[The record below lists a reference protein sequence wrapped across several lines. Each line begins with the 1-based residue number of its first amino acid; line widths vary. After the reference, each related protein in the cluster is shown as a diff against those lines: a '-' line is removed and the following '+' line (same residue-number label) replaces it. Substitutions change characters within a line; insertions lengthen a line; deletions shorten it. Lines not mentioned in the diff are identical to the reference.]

1 MLQRLPKKL
10 VTVITLYKVSRM
22 DPVRNP
28 FLPGAGTQPPAL
40 VGREDVLRKADIALD
55 RLLIGR
61 GSKSLLMVGLRGV
74 GKTVLLNRIQELA
87 DEKYY
92 KTILLEAP
100 ENKSL
105 PALLI
110 PALRSILLKLDRGEN
125 ISEHVKRAIRV
136 LKSFAGGVKVKVNE
150 VEFGLDIVPERGT
163 ADSGDLESDLSELF
177 VAIGEAAKSRHTAF
191 SIMIDEMQYISD
203 VELSALIM
211 AIHKISQKQLPIILV
226 GAGLPQ
232 LVAATGRSK
241 SYAERLFD
249 FPDIGQL
256 REKEA
261 YAALQEPV
269 QKEGISFDRDAL
281 KEIFAQTRGYPY
293 FLQEWGYHCWNAAEK
308 SPITAEVVKAATPG
322 AIASLD
328 ANFFRVRFDRLTPRE
343 KTYLRAMAESGPG
356 PHRSGDIADLLDVKV
371 KSVAPLRSGLIKKG
385 MIYSPAH
392 GDTSFTVP
400 MFDEY
405 LKRMIPMYKKDLTA
419 KDWFISF
426 KAADKKF
433 LLDNNILTAWL
444 SAKSGGSAESNE

>member
-110 PALRSILLKLDRGEN
+110 PALRSILLKLDGGEN

-150 VEFGLDIVPERGT
+150 VEFGLDIV
-163 ADSGDLESDLSELF
+163 
-177 VAIGEAAKSRHTAF
+177 
-191 SIMIDEMQYISD
+191 
-203 VELSALIM
+203 
-211 AIHKISQKQLPIILV
+211 
-226 GAGLPQ
+226 
-232 LVAATGRSK
+232 
-241 SYAERLFD
+241 
-249 FPDIGQL
+249 
-256 REKEA
+256 
-261 YAALQEPV
+261 
-269 QKEGISFDRDAL
+269 QKEEQPTAVI
-281 KEIFAQTRGYPY
+281 
-293 FLQEWGYHCWNAAEK
+293 WNL
-308 SPITAEVVKAATPG
+308 IC
-322 AIASLD
+322 L
-328 ANFFRVRFDRLTPRE
+328 NCL
-343 KTYLRAMAESGPG
+343 LR
-356 PHRSGDIADLLDVKV
+356 
-371 KSVAPLRSGLIKKG
+371 
-385 MIYSPAH
+385 
-392 GDTSFTVP
+392 
-400 MFDEY
+400 
-405 LKRMIPMYKKDLTA
+405 
-419 KDWFISF
+419 
-426 KAADKKF
+426 
-433 LLDNNILTAWL
+433 
-444 SAKSGGSAESNE
+444 